1 MNFSELLQKRRAVRD
16 YEDRAVP
23 LTVVEE
29 ILQDAT
35 LAPSASNNQPCRFAV
50 VQCRKTIRALSDES
64 RANLLR
70 DNEEKK
76 IQLSPEYISYLKNEQ
91 TNVFYNAPCLIYIAG
106 ARQVRTLEVDCAL
119 AASYIMFAATDRGLA
134 TCWVAMGANL
144 RDPQLRAQL
153 GFDENHRIVTP
164 LAIGYPAAIP
174 AASARHAPQ
183 IVRVITEAGTG

>member
-23 LTVVEE
+23 LKVVEE
-29 ILQDAT
+29 LLQDAT
-35 LAPSASNNQPCRFAV
+35 LAPSASNNQPCRFSV

-64 RANLLR
+64 RANLIR

-153 GFDENHRIVTP
+153 GFDENHRIVAP
-164 LAIGYPAAIP
+164 LIVGYPAAVP
-174 AASARHAPQ
+174 AASARRAPQ
-183 IVRVITEAGTG
+183 IMRVITEAR

>member
-23 LTVVEE
+23 LKVVEE
-29 ILQDAT
+29 LLQDAT
-35 LAPSASNNQPCRFAV
+35 LAPSASNNQPCRFSV

-91 TNVFYNAPCLIYIAG
+91 TNVIYNAPCLIYIAG

-119 AASYIMFAATDRGLA
+119 AASYIMFAAADRGLA
-134 TCWVAMGANL
+134 TCWVAMGANI

-153 GFDENHRIVTP
+153 GFDENHRIVAP
-164 LAIGYPAAIP
+164 LIVGYPAAVP
-174 AASARHAPQ
+174 AASARRAPQ
-183 IVRVITEAGTG
+183 IMRVITEAR